1 MVGSFFGLVRCL
13 LLWNR
18 VSPAV
23 HHGKAY
29 HPKAAQLKT
38 VEATAAPVNHLPYCK
53 SARQE
58 LTGKEGGWGLE
69 SGDWLQ
75 GNHHSYG

>member
-53 SARQE
+53 ICQ
-58 LTGKEGGWGLE
+58 TGIDWKGGGVGVGKWGLAAGK
-69 SGDWLQ
+69 SP
-75 GNHHSYG
+75 